1 MVITPSP
8 SSDDLT
14 VAKESEEQLLMNLKL
29 NGTLGEPDTSLDIT
43 GENNTKEQRGKQDLR
58 YSVLFLNLLLILSA
72 GCLLYLIGSY
82 GKGRKNRVSRFWW
95 RVSNRWELYCTITPD
110 PKQIKVQK

>member
-58 YSVLFLNLLLILSA
+58 YSVLFLILLLILSA
-72 GCLLYLIGSY
+72 GCLLYLLMSY
-82 GKGRKNRVSRFWW
+82 GKGRKNRV
-95 RVSNRWELYCTITPD
+95 
-110 PKQIKVQK
+110 